1 MARSTKVLQRE
12 RLQSKFSACQGSHS
26 RCILCHERMKD
37 WQSHP
42 GQWKDTV
49 PPAVGPI
56 VLSLNFCGVRKAAL
70 EED

>member
-1 MARSTKVLQRE
+1 
-12 RLQSKFSACQGSHS
+12 
-26 RCILCHERMKD
+26 MKD